1 MAFSAGD
8 IDKRIAK
15 LRAAKEEIAALLT
28 RGGHAHLL
36 RQREACAPQREFAL
50 KRKQLKELRVACV
63 MDRFTLDSYAP
74 ECILKEVTPD
84 GWKKEIASFS
94 PDLLFIESAWQGKDG
109 LWHRKIAGCSK
120 EYFEMTSYCQEHGIP
135 IVFWN
140 KEDPIYTDTFMAAA
154 RMADVV
160 FTTDIDC
167 IEQYKTELGHDRVYH
182 LHFAAQPKVH
192 NPIEKYERKDR
203 FCFAGAYYHRY
214 AERSRIFDSFAE
226 VFIKTKGFDIY
237 DRNYKSALP
246 EHAFPRRYD
255 PYILGKLDPSE
266 IDVAYKGYAYGIN
279 MNSVNQSQTMFARRV
294 FELMASNTIT
304 VGNYSRGVKNYF
316 GDLTI
321 CTDDQTTL
329 EKVLARYCADEE
341 TRRKYRL
348 LGLRKVL
355 SGHLYEDRLAYV
367 VQKVFGAS
375 LGWRS
380 PSVLGLCR
388 APDAKA
394 ARRMAGL
401 FAAQTYQN
409 CRMLLI
415 CDEPLQ
421 LDDARISVV
430 SQAAAQ
436 EMRLAGEAAGGFV
449 AVFSPEDY
457 YGTQYLTDLMLTLRC
472 GDWQGVGKAA
482 YYQDAGAGPACHARE
497 KAYLPAEKL
506 SAARAVL
513 RAELFGEVSVFDAAR
528 DGEYE
533 AERFFAADE
542 FHYCKGSQDAAGA
555 CAAVEDL
562 FVPDQGIALSK
573 IEAAAEKIT
582 AAEQESGALVLDA
595 AEIARLSALPADGTV
610 KLRQDGRSARIES
623 SLAEGR
629 HVYFYLNALYP
640 VAEYV
645 REGKLPV
652 LFSGAGGLDVICVCL
667 FYNEKKEKA
676 GDPVYPKLN
685 QRTALDLPRGAAFI
699 KCGFRIKGSGISA
712 VKQIILGGDGK
723 LDQKSCYLARSNV
736 LILTNQYPSPQ
747 ALYRNMFVH
756 KRVTSYLEQGCVVD
770 VMRMNIYAK
779 DGFMEFDGIN
789 VTEGQSSMLAAILE
803 HGGIDTVCVHF
814 LDRQMWEVLKNY
826 SAKVKINVWL
836 HGAEIQ
842 PWWRREYN
850 YNTPAE
856 LERAKKDSDVRQ
868 AFWAEVFREAQ
879 MHRLHFVFVSQY
891 FANEIFEDNH
901 IMLDQSQY
909 SIIHNFIDTEMFS
922 YQEKPEQQRKMLLSI
937 RPYASNKYAND
948 LTVKCIL
955 ELAKKPFFGD
965 LSFLLIGSGELFDS
979 TVAPIKKFKNVTLR
993 KTFLR
998 QDEIAKLHKD
1008 YGVFLTPTRMDAQGV
1023 SRDEAMSSGMVPVTN
1038 GVTAIPEF
1046 VDETCG
1052 ILAPGED
1059 YMAMAE
1065 GIERLYN
1072 DPALFSALSKGAA
1085 ERVRGQSSLNY
1096 TIGEELRL
1104 ICG

>member
-375 LGWRS
+375 LGWQA
-380 PSVLGLCR
+380 PPVLVLCR

-457 YGTQYLTDLMLTLRC
+457 YGTQYLTDLILTLRC

-506 SAARAVL
+506 NAARAVL
-513 RAELFGEVSVFDAAR
+513 RAEVFGEVSVLDAAR

-562 FVPDQGIALSK
+562 FVPDHGIALSK

-685 QRTALDLPRGAAFI
+685 QRTALDLPRGAAFV
-699 KCGFRIKGSGISA
+699 KVGYRVKGSGVSEQQQ
-712 VKQIILGGDGK
+712 VVLGGTGRSK
-723 LDQKSCYLARSNV
+723 GLECFLSRSNV
-736 LILTNQYPSPQ
+736 LVLTNHYPAPQ
-747 ALYRNMFVH
+747 DLYRNMFVH
-756 KRVTSYLEQGCVVD
+756 KRLTCYKEQGLCAD
-770 VMRMNIYAK
+770 VMRMNLYAH
-779 DGFMEFDGIN
+779 DGYREFEGIN
-789 VTEGQSSMLAAILE
+789 VIEGQAETLENILNNGQIE
-803 HGGIDTVCVHF
+803 TVCIHF
-814 LDRQMWEVLKNY
+814 LDAQMWSVLK
-826 SAKVKINVWL
+826 SHLSHIRLLVWS
-836 HGAEIQ
+836 HGADIQ
-842 PWWRREYN
+842 PWWRRPFLYEN
-850 YNTPAE
+850 ADE
-856 LERAKKDSDVRQ
+856 QEKQKLQQRLAFWSDVFDT
-868 AFWAEVFREAQ
+868 ASSAEGKI
-879 MHRLHFVFVSQY
+879 HFIYVSKY
-891 FANEIFEDNH
+891 FADMIEEDYHVN
-901 IMLDQSQY
+901 LSQMC
-909 SIIHNFIDTEMFS
+909 SIIPNCIDTNLFD
-922 YQEKPEQQRKMLLSI
+922 YQPKDEKERFKIISV
-937 RPYASNKYAND
+937 RPYSSRIYAND
-948 LTVKCIL
+948 LTVKTIEALSAKPYFSKL
-955 ELAKKPFFGD
+955 EFYLAGDGVLFEETLKP
-965 LSFLLIGSGELFDS
+965 
-979 TVAPIKKFKNVTLR
+979 VRKYKNVTIR
-993 KTFLR
+993 KGFLR
-998 QDEIAKLHKD
+998 QEEIAQLYHSHGIVLIPSRSD
-1008 YGVFLTPTRMDAQGV
+1008 TQGV
-1023 SRDEAMSSGMVPVTN
+1023 SRDEAMACGTVPVTN
-1038 GVTAIPEF
+1038 AVAAIPEF
-1046 VDETCG
+1046 CDESCA

-1072 DPALFSALSKGAA
+1072 DPALFSALSKRAA
-1085 ERVRGQSSLNY
+1085 ERVRRQLSLPY